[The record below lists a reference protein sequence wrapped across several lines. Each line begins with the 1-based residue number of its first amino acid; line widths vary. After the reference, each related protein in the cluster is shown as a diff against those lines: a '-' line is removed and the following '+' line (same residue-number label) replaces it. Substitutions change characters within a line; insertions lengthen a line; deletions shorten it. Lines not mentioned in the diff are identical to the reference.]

1 MSAVWNRFASLC
13 TKLMSAN
20 RKRLCVHYLTYLR
33 SGEKT
38 VFLLSV
44 RFFHVVFGLAVDI
57 FGHARSFA
65 DRKKQ
70 PVIQPYIFAP
80 VKKNG
85 VLTRINIS
93 VMEIVTIE
101 KKTFELWKQRFESF
115 VGRVDALCVPL
126 RRKRDKWL
134 DNCETCRLLNV
145 SARTM
150 QTYRDTGKLP
160 YSQIN
165 NKIYYKISDVETFMQ
180 NHVKNNSKK

>member
-1 MSAVWNRFASLC
+1 MPAVWNRFASLC
-13 TKLMSAN
+13 FKLISAN
-20 RKRLCVHYLTYLR
+20 GKRICVRYLTYLG

-38 VFLLSV
+38 GFLLSV
-44 RFFHVVFGLAVDI
+44 RFFRIVFGLAVDI
-57 FGHARSFA
+57 FGHARLFA

-70 PVIQPYIFAP
+70 PVIQSYIFAP

-101 KKTFELWKQRFESF
+101 KKTFELWKQRFEHF

-165 NKIYYKISDVETFMQ
+165 NKIYYKASDVEAFLLDQ
-180 NHVKNNSKK
+180 VRDNSKK

>member
-1 MSAVWNRFASLC
+1 
-13 TKLMSAN
+13 MSAN
-20 RKRLCVHYLTYLR
+20 GKRLCVHYLTYLG

-38 VFLLSV
+38 GFLLSV
-44 RFFHVVFGLAVDI
+44 HFFRVVVGLAVDI
-57 FGHARSFA
+57 FGHVRSFA

-101 KKTFELWKQRFESF
+101 KKTFELWKQRFENF

-145 SARTM
+145 SARRCRLTVIRGNCLIRRL
-150 QTYRDTGKLP
+150 TIRFTTRLRTWKP
-160 YSQIN
+160 FCST
-165 NKIYYKISDVETFMQ
+165 K
-180 NHVKNNSKK
+180 

>member
-1 MSAVWNRFASLC
+1 
-13 TKLMSAN
+13 MSAN
-20 RKRLCVHYLTYLR
+20 RKRLCVHYLTYLG

-38 VFLLSV
+38 GFWLSV
-44 RFFHVVFGLAVDI
+44 RFFRVVVGVAVDI
-57 FGHARSFA
+57 FGYARSFE

-85 VLTRINIS
+85 VLTIINIS

-101 KKTFELWKQRFESF
+101 KKTFELWKQRFENF
-115 VGRVDALCVPL
+115 VGRVDTLCVPL
-126 RRKRDKWL
+126 CRKHDKWL

-150 QTYRDTGKLP
+150 QTYRDTGRLP

-165 NKIYYKISDVETFMQ
+165 GKIYYKAADVEVFLLDQ
-180 NHVKNNSKK
+180 VRDNSKK

>member
-20 RKRLCVHYLTYLR
+20 RKRFCVHYLTYLG

-44 RFFHVVFGLAVDI
+44 RFFHVVGLAVDI

-101 KKTFELWKQRFESF
+101 KKTFELWKQRFENF

-165 NKIYYKISDVETFMQ
+165 NKIYYKASDVETFLLNQ
-180 NHVKNNSKK
+180 VRDNSKK

>member
-1 MSAVWNRFASLC
+1 MSAVWNRFAALC

-44 RFFHVVFGLAVDI
+44 RFSHVVFGAVVDI

-85 VLTRINIS
+85 VLTIINIS

-101 KKTFELWKQRFESF
+101 KRTFELWKQRFENF

-126 RRKRDKWL
+126 RL
-134 DNCETCRLLNV
+134 SL
-145 SARTM
+145 
-150 QTYRDTGKLP
+150 
-160 YSQIN
+160 IH
-165 NKIYYKISDVETFMQ
+165 I
-180 NHVKNNSKK
+180 

>member
-1 MSAVWNRFASLC
+1 MGETGISVLLLFLSCSLGAV
-13 TKLMSAN
+13 
-20 RKRLCVHYLTYLR
+20 
-33 SGEKT
+33 
-38 VFLLSV
+38 
-44 RFFHVVFGLAVDI
+44 VDI
-57 FGHARSFA
+57 FRHARSFE

-70 PVIQPYIFAP
+70 PAVQPYIFAP

-101 KKTFELWKQRFESF
+101 KKTFELWKQRFENF

-165 NKIYYKISDVETFMQ
+165 NKIYYKASDVETFLLNQ
-180 NHVKNNSKK
+180 VRDNSKK

>member
-1 MSAVWNRFASLC
+1 MS
-13 TKLMSAN
+13 TN

-44 RFFHVVFGLAVDI
+44 RFFRVVLGVAVDI

-70 PVIQPYIFAP
+70 PVIQTYIFAP

-93 VMEIVTIE
+93 VMEIGRLKREPLNFGNRGLKILWDVWMPSVCLYAGSVTSGWI
-101 KKTFELWKQRFESF
+101 T
-115 VGRVDALCVPL
+115 
-126 RRKRDKWL
+126 
-134 DNCETCRLLNV
+134 
-145 SARTM
+145 AR
-150 QTYRDTGKLP
+150 P
-160 YSQIN
+160 A
-165 NKIYYKISDVETFMQ
+165 VC
-180 NHVKNNSKK
+180 

>member
-1 MSAVWNRFASLC
+1 
-13 TKLMSAN
+13 MSAN
-20 RKRLCVHYLTYLR
+20 GKRLCVHYLTYLG

-38 VFLLSV
+38 GFLLSV
-44 RFFHVVFGLAVDI
+44 HFFRVVVGLAVDI
-57 FGHARSFA
+57 FGHVRSFA

-85 VLTRINIS
+85 VLIIINIS

-101 KKTFELWKQRFESF
+101 KKTFELWKQRFENF

-165 NKIYYKISDVETFMQ
+165 NKIYYKASDVEAFLLDQ
-180 NHVKNNSKK
+180 VRDNSKK